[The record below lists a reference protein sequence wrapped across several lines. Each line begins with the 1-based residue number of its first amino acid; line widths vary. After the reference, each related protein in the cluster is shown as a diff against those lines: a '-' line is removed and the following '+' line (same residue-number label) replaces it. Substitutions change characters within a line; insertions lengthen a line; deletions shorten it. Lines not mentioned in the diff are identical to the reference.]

1 VKIFALILRGFF
13 ALLLIV
19 SALGKLLD
27 MPGFFAIVATYQTLP
42 TALIPAAAWSLT
54 LVELALGV
62 WVAAGVSMPRAALAV
77 IALHVMYSVWL
88 TTALMRGLNIPNC
101 GCFGVFWP
109 RPLTAQTLVEDS
121 ALLVLAVALWMLHK
135 NHRATSSVDAAT

>member
-1 VKIFALILRGFF
+1 LKIFALILRAFF
-13 ALLLIV
+13 ALLLIA

-27 MPGFFAIVATYQTLP
+27 MPGFYGIVATYQVLSA
-42 TALIPAAAWSLT
+42 ALIPAAAWMLT

-77 IALHVMYSVWL
+77 IALHAMYSVWL
-88 TTALMRGLNIPNC
+88 TAAIVRGLNIPNC

-109 RPLTAQTLVEDS
+109 RPLTVQTLVEDS
-121 ALLVLAVALWMLHK
+121 VLLVLAVALWIVHA
-135 NHRATSSVDAAT
+135 RSRPT